1 MIKPVDDRGLAKYL
15 LEIGAEEG
23 TSQMRWKII
32 VVNAGIVLTVGLLT
46 YLLLSAS
53 LVDVLADPGVRKVE
67 VAQALRSATAR
78 IGLDALQAEDWLRRQ
93 SATEETRSVYA
104 PGVLSAREEAA
115 TAAANRLRD
124 LAIHE
129 PRFAKR
135 APSMV
140 LFVDAQGAALGR
152 NGSALMRRDQ
162 MLAAYPSLAQAL
174 TGGETG
180 SAVWLNQQRQEQ
192 MLVSFAPVRDQEG
205 KILGALVLG
214 TPLSDDWLTR
224 VSELTSGAP
233 LIFGIERDGK
243 VELVAHG
250 EGARQKVQSAAA
262 QSAALD
268 SARSASREQRVV
280 VAVEGTRGDVVFGA
294 MPLSGYEPKSSAV
307 LVAAIPAALVDSVSG
322 LLRPVLGV
330 TALGLLMVIIAGWL
344 LGNYFARPVSELED
358 GLLSVINGNSQ
369 LRFQIEHPDLGGLV
383 FRINSLLN
391 ALTGVPEDTTDEQ
404 GKPSRPPTASDFQ
417 EALDV
422 DESSAGGQPVDDA
435 TAAALASE
443 PSDDYYRRLYR
454 EYISAK
460 RGLGDP
466 VDHITLEAFVA
477 RIRATEQE
485 MSAKYGR
492 PVRCQVQVRDDAG
505 IVLIA
510 VPLPA

>member
-1 MIKPVDDRGLAKYL
+1 
-15 LEIGAEEG
+15 
-23 TSQMRWKII
+23 MRWKII

-53 LVDVLADPGVRKVE
+53 LVDVLADPGARKVE
-67 VAQALRSATAR
+67 VAQALRAATAR
-78 IGLDALQAEDWLRRQ
+78 IGLDALQGEEWLRRQ
-93 SATEETRSVYA
+93 AAGQDTRSVYA
-104 PGVLSAREEAA
+104 PGVPAAREEAA
-115 TAAANRLRD
+115 TAVANRLRD

-129 PRFAKR
+129 PRFARR

-140 LFVDAQGAALGR
+140 LFVDAQGVALGR

-162 MLAAYPSLAQAL
+162 MLAAYPSLGQAL

-180 SAVWLNQQRQEQ
+180 SAVWFSQQRQEQ
-192 MLVSFAPVRDQEG
+192 MLVSFAPVRDEAG

-243 VELVAHG
+243 IELVAHG
-250 EGARQKVQSAAA
+250 EGARQKVGSAAA

-268 SARSASREQRVV
+268 CARSASREQRVV
-280 VAVEGTRGDVVFGA
+280 VAEGPRADAVFGA
-294 MPLSGYEPKSSAV
+294 IPLSGYEPKTGAV
-307 LVAAIPAALVDSVSG
+307 LVAAVPAALVDSVSG

-330 TALGLLMVIIAGWL
+330 TALGLLLVIIAGWL

-391 ALTGVPEDTTDEQ
+391 ALTGVPEDTTDEH

-443 PSDDYYRRLYR
+443 PADEYYRRLYR
-454 EYISAK
+454 EYMSAK

-466 VDHITLEAFVA
+466 VDHITIEAFVA
-477 RIRATEQE
+477 RIRLTEQE

-492 PVRCQVQVRDDAG
+492 PVRCQVQLRDAG

-510 VPLPA
+510 VPLPT